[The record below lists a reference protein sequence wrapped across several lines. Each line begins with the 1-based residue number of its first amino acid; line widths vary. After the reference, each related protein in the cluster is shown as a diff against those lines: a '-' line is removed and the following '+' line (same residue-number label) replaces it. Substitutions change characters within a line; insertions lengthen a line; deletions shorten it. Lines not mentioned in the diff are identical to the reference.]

1 MRGTIIREI
10 MRWKN
15 QTNELG
21 VLKESDM
28 LDKEKLTKIN
38 VTKIL
43 KIKIELGDAT
53 LETIIQETNP
63 DLTKYN
69 KIMCA
74 TAKVMTALCS
84 NENS

>member
-1 MRGTIIREI
+1 M
-10 MRWKN
+10 
-15 QTNELG
+15 
-21 VLKESDM
+21 
-28 LDKEKLTKIN
+28 
-38 VTKIL
+38 

-84 NENS
+84 TRIHEEKRQRRGETNHCGNRR